1 MNVYVDHTVRA
12 LAASGHEVDVFTAD
26 PHGLGVAGDEQAR
39 SVTLAPNLRLH
50 RLDVDADSKDALAG
64 RLDDLARLL
73 TAHPVFTV
81 ADLVWAHYW
90 ISAEAALR
98 SVRTRGGP
106 RPTIIASMHTIGAV
120 KNRDS
125 DTAEESPRRLRT
137 EERIAAGVDLLV
149 ANTPAERRDL
159 IGELGADPASVV
171 VARPGVDHALFSP
184 GSRRAA
190 RAELGLAADENLVL
204 YVGRMQFIKGTD
216 VVVDAL
222 ACLHENN
229 PELSARTRGV
239 LLGAAS
245 GWVEPS
251 ARPGTRALVVPV
263 RTDAGGPLRIASGT
277 RPPTSTPRCR
287 RRSPRNRTSRSG
299 RPCLRPNSSP
309 TTVPRTS
316 SSCPRAPSPSARRRR
331 GGRFRSAVDRRGRR
345 RTAGDRR
352 ERILGTLIA
361 DHNPR
366 YWALTLERLL
376 GDAERG
382 PNSPTMRRPGRAL
395 RLEPDRRRRPRRRRR
410 GTRGLC
416 PDPLGNRSR
425 FPGHGRRP
433 RHPRRERPHGP
444 GRVRRMA
451 LMSVEPAVLMQGI
464 TDWAE
469 ANDVAVDSL
478 DDTSIAVVLPGERKL
493 KTTVSIVV
501 SARTAELAAFVIR
514 HPDENAEA
522 FNRWRRGRT

>member
-26 PHGLGVAGDEQAR
+26 PHGLGVGDPLGVGDAERAR
-39 SVTLAPNLRLH
+39 TIALAPNLRLH

-73 TAHPVFTV
+73 AAHPVFTA

-98 SVRTRGGP
+98 AVRTRGGP
-106 RPTIIASMHTIGAV
+106 RPTVIASMHTIGAV

-171 VARPGVDHALFSP
+171 VARPGVDHSLFSP
-184 GSRRAA
+184 GSRDTA

-229 PELSARTRGV
+229 PELSSRTRGI

-245 GWVEPS
+245 GWVEPAVGQDVFGSGGGQSTLARRGSGEHGHSGAGEHGHTVADREWISSSDFHATLS
-251 ARPGTRALVVPV
+251 AAIAAEPNVEVRPPVPAAELVTYYRAADVLLVPSRSESFGLV
-263 RTDAGGPLRIASGT
+263 AAEAAASGL
-277 RPPTSTPRCR
+277 PAIAAAVGGLPEIVE
-287 RRSPRNRTSRSG
+287 NEYSG
-299 RPCLRPNSSP
+299 L
-309 TTVPRTS
+309 
-316 SSCPRAPSPSARRRR
+316 
-331 GGRFRSAVDRRGRR
+331 
-345 RTAGDRR
+345 
-352 ERILGTLIA
+352 LIA

-366 YWALTLERLL
+366 HWALTLERLL
-376 GDAERG
+376 GDAE
-382 PNSPTMRRPGRAL
+382 L
-395 RLEPDRRRRPRRRRR
+395 R
-410 GTRGLC
+410 
-416 PDPLGNRSR
+416 
-425 FPGHGRRP
+425 
-433 RHPRRERPHGP
+433 
-444 GRVRRMA
+444 
-451 LMSVEPAVLMQGI
+451 
-464 TDWAE
+464 
-469 ANDVAVDSL
+469 
-478 DDTSIAVVLPGERKL
+478 
-493 KTTVSIVV
+493 
-501 SARTAELAAFVIR
+501 AELAEHAVARSQRFDWNRTVTAVLDAVAGERRDSARIR
-514 HPDENAEA
+514 SGIGAASGAAGGGQGGRDVSDLTAPGVCGG
-522 FNRWRRGRT
+522 WR

>member
-1 MNVYVDHTVRA
+1 MRISVLSLHTSPAAQPGQGDAGGMNVYVAHTVRA

-64 RLDDLARLL
+64 RLDDFARLL
-73 TAHPVFTV
+73 TAHPVFTA

-98 SVRTRGGP
+98 AVRTRGGP

-229 PELSARTRGV
+229 PELSARTRGI

-251 ARPGTRALVVPV
+251 ARPGTRGAGRAGADGRGRTAPDREWSTPSDFHATLSAAIAAEPNVEVRPPVPAAELVTYYRAADVLLVPSRSESFGLV
-263 RTDAGGPLRIASGT
+263 AAEAAASGL
-277 RPPTSTPRCR
+277 PSIAAAVGGLPEIVE
-287 RRSPRNRTSRSG
+287 NGYSG
-299 RPCLRPNSSP
+299 L
-309 TTVPRTS
+309 
-316 SSCPRAPSPSARRRR
+316 
-331 GGRFRSAVDRRGRR
+331 
-345 RTAGDRR
+345 
-352 ERILGTLIA
+352 LIA

-366 YWALTLERLL
+366 HWALTLERLL
-376 GDAERG
+376 GDAE
-382 PNSPTMRRPGRAL
+382 L
-395 RLEPDRRRRPRRRRR
+395 RVELADHAAARSQRF
-410 GTRGLC
+410 
-416 PDPLGNRSR
+416 DWNRT
-425 FPGHGRRP
+425 
-433 RHPRRERPHGP
+433 
-444 GRVRRMA
+444 VA
-451 LMSVEPAVLMQGI
+451 AVL
-464 TDWAE
+464 DA
-469 ANDVAVDSL
+469 VA
-478 DDTSIAVVLPGERKL
+478 GERED
-493 KTTVSIVV
+493 
-501 SARTAELAAFVIR
+501 SARIRSGIGAASRGMAGDRGARDASDLTAPGVCGG
-514 HPDENAEA
+514 
-522 FNRWRRGRT
+522 WR

>member
-26 PHGLGVAGDEQAR
+26 PHGLGLAGDEQAR

-73 TAHPVFTV
+73 TAHPVFTA

-229 PELSARTRGV
+229 PELSARTRGI

-251 ARPGTRALVVPV
+251 ARPGTRGAGRAGADGRGRTAPDREWNTPSDFHATLSAAIAAEPNVEVRPPVPAAELVTYYRAADVLLVPSRSESFGLV
-263 RTDAGGPLRIASGT
+263 AAEAAASGL
-277 RPPTSTPRCR
+277 PSIAAAVGGLPEIVE
-287 RRSPRNRTSRSG
+287 NGYSG
-299 RPCLRPNSSP
+299 L
-309 TTVPRTS
+309 
-316 SSCPRAPSPSARRRR
+316 
-331 GGRFRSAVDRRGRR
+331 
-345 RTAGDRR
+345 
-352 ERILGTLIA
+352 LIA

-366 YWALTLERLL
+366 HWALTLERLL
-376 GDAERG
+376 GDAE
-382 PNSPTMRRPGRAL
+382 L
-395 RLEPDRRRRPRRRRR
+395 R
-410 GTRGLC
+410 
-416 PDPLGNRSR
+416 
-425 FPGHGRRP
+425 
-433 RHPRRERPHGP
+433 
-444 GRVRRMA
+444 
-451 LMSVEPAVLMQGI
+451 
-464 TDWAE
+464 
-469 ANDVAVDSL
+469 
-478 DDTSIAVVLPGERKL
+478 
-493 KTTVSIVV
+493 
-501 SARTAELAAFVIR
+501 AELADHAAARSQRFDWNRTVAAVLDAVAGEREDSARIR
-514 HPDENAEA
+514 SGIGAASRGMAGDRGARDASDLTAPGVCGG
-522 FNRWRRGRT
+522 WR